1 MARYALIKGG
11 VVERVIVADA
21 SFFAK
26 APAAWLAQYDEH
38 RELDADE
45 RACEP
50 GSTIDGAKY
59 ARPVRIVEKTREEL
73 LEERIATLEAAVAAK
88 AVVR

>member
-11 VVERVIVADA
+11 VVERVIVADEA
-21 SFFAK
+21 FFTK
-26 APAAWLAQYDEH
+26 APAEWLAQYDEH
-38 RELDADE
+38 RELAEDE

-50 GSTIDGAKY
+50 GSAFDGAKY
-59 ARPVRIVEKTREEL
+59 ARPVRVVEKTREEQ

-88 AVVR
+88 AVR